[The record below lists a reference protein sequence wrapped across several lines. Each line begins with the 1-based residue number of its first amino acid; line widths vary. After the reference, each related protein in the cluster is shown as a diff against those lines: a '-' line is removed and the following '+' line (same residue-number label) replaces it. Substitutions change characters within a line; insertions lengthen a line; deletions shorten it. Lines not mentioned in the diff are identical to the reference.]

1 MSLKRRVYSGE
12 FKMQEL
18 QEADVGVPISELT
31 RRYELSGGMIGKW
44 QRQLEKPHQIRFR
57 AKVRVPQIKQRWLKM
72 ERLIGRH
79 ALEIDFLKNALKHL
93 KGIED

>member
-18 QEADVGVPISELT
+18 QEADAGVPISELT

-44 QRQLEKPHQIRFR
+44 RRQLRETPLNPFPGKGSR
-57 AKVRVPQIKQRWLKM
+57 ATDKAKM
-72 ERLIGRH
+72 AQDGTLNWSPRT
-79 ALEIDFLKNALKHL
+79 
-93 KGIED
+93 